1 MIKVFL
7 REETLKEKLLRK
19 KRERIQEKQQEEVK
33 VELDNYSDDEYDTQ
47 KRFKV
52 ILYLTF
58 LRLLEA
64 FFMLVLQNLC

>member
-1 MIKVFL
+1 MADVKKIF

-19 KRERIQEKQQEEVK
+19 KRERLQEKQQEEVK

-52 ILYLTF
+52 LFY
-58 LRLLEA
+58 
-64 FFMLVLQNLC
+64 

>member
-1 MIKVFL
+1 MIKIFF

-52 ILYLTF
+52 ILYLLF
-58 LRLLEA
+58 LQFLKS
-64 FFMLVLQNLC
+64 F

>member
-1 MIKVFL
+1 MIKIFL

-52 ILYLTF
+52 ILYLLF
-58 LRLLEA
+58 LQFLKS
-64 FFMLVLQNLC
+64 F

>member
-1 MIKVFL
+1 MRMIKIFL

-52 ILYLTF
+52 ILYLLF
-58 LRLLEA
+58 LQFLKS
-64 FFMLVLQNLC
+64 F

>member
-1 MIKVFL
+1 MIKILL

-52 ILYLTF
+52 ILYLLF
-58 LRLLEA
+58 LQFLKS
-64 FFMLVLQNLC
+64 F

>member
-1 MIKVFL
+1 MRMIKIFL

-52 ILYLTF
+52 ILYLLF
-58 LRLLEA
+58 LQ
-64 FFMLVLQNLC
+64 FFHTSSLKSF

>member
-1 MIKVFL
+1 MADVKKFF

-19 KRERIQEKQQEEVK
+19 KRERLQEKQQEEVK

-52 ILYLTF
+52 LFY
-58 LRLLEA
+58 
-64 FFMLVLQNLC
+64 

>member
-1 MIKVFL
+1 MRMIKIFF

-52 ILYLTF
+52 ILYLLF
-58 LRLLEA
+58 LQFLKS
-64 FFMLVLQNLC
+64 F

>member
-1 MIKVFL
+1 
-7 REETLKEKLLRK
+7 LKEKLLRK

>member
-52 ILYLTF
+52 ILYHTF
-58 LRLLEA
+58 LRLLD
-64 FFMLVLQNLC
+64 VSSS

>member
-1 MIKVFL
+1 M
-7 REETLKEKLLRK
+7 RK

-58 LRLLEA
+58 LQL
-64 FFMLVLQNLC
+64 LQNLC

>member
-1 MIKVFL
+1 
-7 REETLKEKLLRK
+7 LKEKLLRK

-52 ILYLTF
+52 ILYHTF
-58 LRLLEA
+58 LRLLD
-64 FFMLVLQNLC
+64 VSSS

>member
-1 MIKVFL
+1 MIKILL

-52 ILYLTF
+52 ILYLLFLQF
-58 LRLLEA
+58 LRS
-64 FFMLVLQNLC
+64 F